1 MIDPNWK
8 PLPLFDIKAQP
19 TPTMQGRPQTRGR
32 GGTLTS
38 LISEGGALG
47 GAAAGATVGSVV
59 PVLGTAIGGI
69 LGAGI
74 GAFGG
79 RLAENKIRDDRLGVG
94 DAAKE
99 GALTSVLAGPLKLGK
114 YAGSAGKALKG
125 GTSLE
130 SALVGA
136 ADDAAKF
143 TLRGSAGKSLSNKAD
158 DIAVKSFRFTPS
170 QLNNFSKKYGED
182 ATQVI
187 TRNGLIGKS
196 ADDFADVIAQQQTRF
211 DELVDTAGTIKKT
224 TLQRN
229 LTNSYRELAKN
240 APSDSKA
247 MAQKVKQEVNALIK
261 QLPDE
266 ISAKELNVLRRQF
279 DDLVNYTNKVAD
291 PARYGVN
298 KRIADTLRQTIQKAS
313 GSNDLKNTG
322 LEISKLMQLADDAGK
337 QANKGRGASPF
348 GITSVLGG
356 IGGGSVAGIPGAVV
370 GYGAMRALNSPSLIR
385 GTSKAVQGAG
395 NKLIDSGANISPIR
409 GAVGGAI
416 RGAAGASLADAMV
429 SAQSQPFQSPTAQM
443 TPTSNNTSISSP
455 NDMMDSTYT
464 ENDNLSSA
472 DSPFAPENLEN
483 AIMQIIASGGT
494 MKDVSEFVS
503 LSKVINDI
511 KGSSQKAQ
519 KPLNQSQQERADL
532 IKALDNTEQVIGG
545 GSINYGP
552 VGSRVEG
559 LKSMF
564 NAADPETLTFKNT
577 ISGLRAAIT
586 KARAGASLTAG
597 ELKLLEKYT
606 PSDTDSEQVVRSK
619 LAQLRQ
625 LYGYSTPVGSGV
637 GLEDALMSLQ

>member
-8 PLPLFDIKAQP
+8 PLPLFNIKQQQMVQP
-19 TPTMQGRPQTRGR
+19 AMNQRQRGR
-32 GGTLTS
+32 GGTATS

-47 GAAAGATVGSVV
+47 GAAAGALAGSVV
-59 PVLGTAIGGI
+59 PVIGTAIGGI

-79 RLAENKIRDDRLGVG
+79 RIAENKVRDDRYGVG

-99 GALTSVLAGPLKLGK
+99 GALTTVLAGPLKLGK

-130 SALVGA
+130 SALIGA
-136 ADDAAKF
+136 ADDASKF
-143 TLRGSAGKSLSNKAD
+143 TLRGSAGKSLANKAD
-158 DIAVKSFRFTPS
+158 DISIKSFRFTPS
-170 QLNNFSKKYGED
+170 QLTNFKKKYGED
-182 ATQVI
+182 ASQLI

-196 ADDFADVIAQQQTRF
+196 ADDFGDVIAQQQARF

-229 LTNSYRELAKN
+229 LTNAYKELSKN

-247 MAQKVKQEVNALIK
+247 MASKVKQEVNTLIK

-266 ISAKELNVLRRQF
+266 VSASELNIIRRQF

-322 LEISKLMQLADDAGK
+322 LEISKLMQLADNAAQ
-337 QANKGRGASPF
+337 QANRGRGSSPI
-348 GITSVLGG
+348 GLRTIAAGG
-356 IGGGSVAGIPGAVV
+356 IGAGTLGPAGAV
-370 GYGAMRALNSPSLIR
+370 GAAVAERALNSSAATR
-385 GTSKAVQGAG
+385 GLANTANKLG
-395 NKLIDSGANISPIR
+395 NKLTQSASNISPTR
-409 GAVGGAI
+409 SAVSGAI
-416 RGAAGASLADAMV
+416 RGATGASLADAMV
-429 SAQSQPFQSPTAQM
+429 DAQSPIQPNQM
-443 TPTSNNTSISSP
+443 QTNTNIVPNTMPPSNS
-455 NDMMDSTYT
+455 MMDSQYT
-464 ENDNLSSA
+464 NSEDMSSG
-472 DSPFAPENLEN
+472 SPFDPENLEN
-483 AIMQIIASGGT
+483 AIVQILAGGGT

-503 LSKVINDI
+503 LSKMINDL
-511 KGSSQKAQ
+511 KSSGQKAQ
-519 KPLNQSQQERADL
+519 KPLSQGQQERADL

-552 VGSRVEG
+552 LGSRVEG
-559 LKSMF
+559 IKSMF

-606 PSDTDSEQVVRSK
+606 PSDTDSEQVVKSK

-625 LYGYSTPVGSGV
+625 LYGYQSPTGGST
-637 GLEDALMSLQ
+637 LEDALMQYQQ